1 MRFIHHIFSG
11 PFRVCIALM
20 NLLSASGSVNRSD
33 YWSGDNTPISRERN
47 QSSTKRQ
54 KRWRRRRMA
63 DEETSQD
70 DTPKT

>member
-1 MRFIHHIFSG
+1 
-11 PFRVCIALM
+11 M
-20 NLLSASGSVNRSD
+20 NILGGMGSVSRSD

-63 DEETSQD
+63 DEERSLD
-70 DTPKT
+70 NTPKI

>member
-1 MRFIHHIFSG
+1 
-11 PFRVCIALM
+11 M
-20 NLLSASGSVNRSD
+20 NILGGMGAVSRSD

-63 DEETSQD
+63 DEEKSQD
-70 DTPKT
+70 DTPKP